1 MRLTYNEIAAHLGLS
16 VLEGDI
22 ALTVAV
28 TDSREAAPGA
38 LFVCIPGSRVDGHE
52 FVSAAVGLGASAVLA
67 SKPLP
72 HAGVPV
78 LLVEDT
84 VKALGKIAAL
94 WRDKTRAKV
103 VGVTGTA
110 GKTTLKEVLAQV
122 LAVRGKTAK
131 NALNNN
137 NQIGM
142 PRAMLATDGDEDFWV
157 MEAGISH
164 EGDMEELSSV
174 LRPNLG
180 VILNVGAGHTEGLGK
195 KGVAWH
201 KSRLLTNL
209 APGGIGLVC
218 ADYPDLVRD
227 ARATGAELHFF
238 SATGRAVEY
247 RASYAGPA
255 PATPTAESSAL
266 AATTPTA
273 TDAPDDRRGL
283 YHLWLDGARCVV
295 TAPFRGEYGAENV
308 VAVAAVAH
316 QLGLSNAE
324 IAQGLAQSSLPV
336 QRFNQT
342 RLGQWLLIDDTYN
355 ANPLSMRR
363 MLDAAAER
371 AAGRLFVPVLGEML
385 ELGSQAAEEHEA
397 LGRHLADLK
406 PAAIFWKGG
415 HGEDI
420 RAGLTRGGYTGPWF
434 EVYDAAAFASEWA
447 QLAQGAFAGNKTGG
461 VMLFKGSRGNRL
473 ECLLQTLTE
482 PEAVRG

>member
-1 MRLTYNEIAAHLGLS
+1 MRLTYNEIAAHLGLRA
-16 VLEGDI
+16 LESDL

-38 LFVCIPGSRVDGHE
+38 LFVCIPGSRVDGHD
-52 FVSAAVGLGASAVLA
+52 FVPAAVALGASAVLA
-67 SKPLP
+67 SRPLP
-72 HAGVPV
+72 GTGVPV

-84 VKALGKIAAL
+84 VKALGRIAAL
-94 WRDKTRAKV
+94 WRDKTSAKV

-122 LAVRGKTAK
+122 LSVRGKTAK

-142 PRAMLATDGDEDFWV
+142 PRAMLATDGDENFWV

-174 LRPNLG
+174 LRPDIG

-218 ADYPDLVRD
+218 ADYPELVRD

-255 PATPTAESSAL
+255 PA
-266 AATTPTA
+266 AADAAPA
-273 TDAPDDRRGL
+273 AADAPDAPDDRRGL
-283 YHLWLDGARCVV
+283 YHLWLDGTRCVV

-316 QLGLSNAE
+316 HLGLSNAE
-324 IAQGLAQSSLPV
+324 IAQGLTQSSLPV

-342 RLGQWLLIDDTYN
+342 RVGQWLLIDDTYN

-406 PAAIFWKGG
+406 PSAIFWKGG

-434 EVYDAAAFASEWA
+434 EVYDAAAFASEWG
-447 QLAQGAFAGNKTGG
+447 QLAQGAFAAHKTGG
-461 VMLFKGSRGNRL
+461 VALFKGSRGNRL
-473 ECLLQTLTE
+473 ECLLQTLTG

>member
-1 MRLTYNEIAAHLGLS
+1 MRLTYNDIAAHLGLS
-16 VLEGDI
+16 ALESDL

-38 LFVCIPGSRVDGHE
+38 LFVCIPGSRVDGHD
-52 FVSAAVGLGASAVLA
+52 FVPAAVALGASAVLA

-72 HAGVPV
+72 DAGVPV

-84 VKALGKIAAL
+84 VRALGSIAAL

-164 EGDMEELSSV
+164 EGDMEELSAV
-174 LRPNLG
+174 LRPDIG

-227 ARATGAELHFF
+227 ARATGAQLHFF

-255 PATPTAESSAL
+255 PAAADSAAPV
-266 AATTPTA
+266 AA
-273 TDAPDDRRGL
+273 DAPDDRRGL
-283 YHLWLDGARCVV
+283 YHLWLDGTRCVV

-308 VAVAAVAH
+308 IAVAAVAH

-324 IAQGLAQSSLPV
+324 IAKGLTQSSLPV

-342 RLGQWLLIDDTYN
+342 RVGQWLLIDDTYN

-397 LGRHLADLK
+397 LGRHLAGLK
-406 PAAIFWKGG
+406 PSAIFWKGG

-447 QLAQGAFAGNKTGG
+447 QLATGAFAAHKTGG
-461 VMLFKGSRGNRL
+461 VALFKGSRGNRL
-473 ECLLQTLTE
+473 ECLLQTLTG

>member
-16 VLEGDI
+16 ALEGDI
-22 ALTVAV
+22 VLTVAV

-52 FVSAAVGLGASAVLA
+52 FVSAAVALGASAVLA

-72 HAGVPV
+72 LAGVPV

-174 LRPNLG
+174 LRPDLG

-255 PATPTAESSAL
+255 PATPSAGSAAP

-273 TDAPDDRRGL
+273 ADAPDDRRGL

-324 IAQGLAQSSLPV
+324 IAQGLAQSNLPV

-447 QLAQGAFAGNKTGG
+447 QLAQGAFAGNKAGG

>member
-16 VLEGDI
+16 ALEGDI
-22 ALTVAV
+22 VLTVAV

-52 FVSAAVGLGASAVLA
+52 FVSAAVALGASAVLA

-72 HAGVPV
+72 LAGVPV

-84 VKALGKIAAL
+84 VKALGKVAAL

-174 LRPNLG
+174 LRPDLG

-255 PATPTAESSAL
+255 PATPAAESAAP

-273 TDAPDDRRGL
+273 ADAPDDRRGL

-295 TAPFRGEYGAENV
+295 TAPFTGEYGAENV

-316 QLGLSNAE
+316 QLGLSKAE
-324 IAQGLAQSSLPV
+324 IAQGLAQSNLPV

>member
-1 MRLTYNEIAAHLGLS
+1 LRLSYNAVAARLGLAP
-16 VLEGDI
+16 LESDL

-38 LFVCIPGSRVDGHE
+38 LFVCIPGSRVDGHD
-52 FVSAAVGLGASAVLA
+52 FAQTAVAQGASAVLA
-67 SKPLP
+67 SRPLP
-72 HAGVPV
+72 SLAAPV

-84 VKALGKIAAL
+84 VKALGAIAAL
-94 WRDKTRAKV
+94 WRDNTRAKV

-110 GKTTLKEVLAQV
+110 GKTTIKEVLAQV

-137 NQIGM
+137 NQVGM

-174 LRPNLG
+174 LRPDLG
-180 VILNVGAGHTEGLGK
+180 LILNVGAGHTEGLGK
-195 KGVAWH
+195 MGVAWH
-201 KSRLLTNL
+201 KTRMMTNL
-209 APGGIGLVC
+209 APGGTGLVC
-218 ADYPDLVRD
+218 ADYPDLVRE
-227 ARATGAELHFF
+227 ARATGADLHFF
-238 SATGRAVEY
+238 SATGKTVEF

-255 PATPTAESSAL
+255 PAGEGD
-266 AATTPTA
+266 AAG
-273 TDAPDDRRGL
+273 DDRRGL
-283 YHLWLDGARCVV
+283 YHLWLGGARCDV

-308 VAVAAVAH
+308 IAVAAAASL
-316 QLGLSNAE
+316 LGLSKEE
-324 IAQGLAQSSLPV
+324 IARGLAQSSLPV

-342 RLGQWLLIDDTYN
+342 RVGSWLLIDDTYN

-385 ELGSQAAEEHEA
+385 ELGDHAATEHEA

-406 PAAIFWKGG
+406 PWAIFWKGG
-415 HGEDI
+415 HAADV
-420 RAGLTRGGYTGPWF
+420 RAGLACGGYTGPCF
-434 EVYDAAAFASEWA
+434 EVYDAAAFAEEWA
-447 QLAQGAFAGNKTGG
+447 RFTQDAHAEQAEG
-461 VMLFKGSRGNRL
+461 VALFKGSRGNRL
-473 ECLLQTLTE
+473 ECLLQALTR
-482 PEAVRG
+482 PEAARG

>member
-1 MRLTYNEIAAHLGLS
+1 MRLTYNEIAARLGLS
-16 VLEGDI
+16 ALESDI
-22 ALTVAV
+22 ALTATV

-38 LFVCIPGSRVDGHE
+38 LFVCIPGSRVDGHD
-52 FVSAAVGLGASAVLA
+52 FVPAAVELGASAVLA
-67 SKPLP
+67 SRALP
-72 HAGVPV
+72 GAGVPV
-78 LLVEDT
+78 LVVEDT
-84 VKALGKIAAL
+84 IKALGSIAAM
-94 WRDKTRAKV
+94 WRDKTTARV

-122 LAVRGKTAK
+122 LSVRGKTAK

-174 LRPNLG
+174 MRPDIGL
-180 VILNVGAGHTEGLGK
+180 ILNVGAGHTEGLGS

-209 APGGIGLVC
+209 APKGIGLVC
-218 ADYPDLVRD
+218 ADYPELVRE

-238 SATGRAVEY
+238 SATGRAVDY

-255 PATPTAESSAL
+255 PAQVDGRDDAVTGI
-266 AATTPTA
+266 
-273 TDAPDDRRGL
+273 DAPDDRRGL
-283 YHLWLDGARCVV
+283 YHLWLDGSRCDV

-308 VAVAAVAH
+308 IAVAAAAH
-316 QLGLSNAE
+316 LLGLSNAE
-324 IAQGLAQSSLPV
+324 IAQGLAQSELPV

-342 RLGQWLLIDDTYN
+342 RVGKWLLIDDTYN

-385 ELGSQAAEEHEA
+385 ELGPQAAAEHEA
-397 LGRHLADLK
+397 LGKHLAELK
-406 PAAIFWKGG
+406 PSAVFWKGG
-415 HGEDI
+415 HGENI
-420 RAGLTRGGYTGPWF
+420 RAGLTCGGYTGPWF
-434 EVYDAAAFASEWA
+434 EVYDAAAFAAAWA
-447 QLAQGAFAGNKTGG
+447 ELTHTAFAENKTGG
-461 VMLFKGSRGNRL
+461 VALFKGSRGNRL

>member
-1 MRLTYNEIAAHLGLS
+1 MRLTYNDIAAHLGLS
-16 VLEGDI
+16 ALESDL

-38 LFVCIPGSRVDGHE
+38 LFVCIPGSRVDGHD
-52 FVSAAVGLGASAVLA
+52 FVPAAVALGASAVLA

-72 HAGVPV
+72 DAGVPV

-84 VKALGKIAAL
+84 VGALGSIAAL

-164 EGDMEELSSV
+164 EGDMEELSAV
-174 LRPNLG
+174 LRPDIG

-227 ARATGAELHFF
+227 ARATGAQLHFF

-255 PATPTAESSAL
+255 PAAADSAAPV
-266 AATTPTA
+266 AA
-273 TDAPDDRRGL
+273 DAPDDRRGL
-283 YHLWLDGARCVV
+283 YHLWLDGTRCVV

-308 VAVAAVAH
+308 IAVAAVAH

-324 IAQGLAQSSLPV
+324 IAQGLTQSSLPV

-342 RLGQWLLIDDTYN
+342 RVGQWLLIDDTYN

-406 PAAIFWKGG
+406 PSAIFWKGG

-447 QLAQGAFAGNKTGG
+447 QLATGAFAAHKTGG
-461 VMLFKGSRGNRL
+461 VALFKGSRGNRL
-473 ECLLQTLTE
+473 ECLLQTLTG

>member
-16 VLEGDI
+16 VLESDL

-38 LFVCIPGSRVDGHE
+38 LFVCIPGSRVDGHD
-52 FVSAAVGLGASAVLA
+52 FVPAAVALGASAVLA
-67 SKPLP
+67 CKPLP
-72 HAGVPV
+72 DAGVPV
-78 LLVEDT
+78 LLVEDS
-84 VKALGKIAAL
+84 VKALGSIAAL

-122 LAVRGKTAK
+122 LGVRGKTAK

-142 PRAMLATDGDEDFWV
+142 PRAMLATDGDENFWV
-157 MEAGISH
+157 MEAGISR

-174 LRPNLG
+174 LRPDIGL
-180 VILNVGAGHTEGLGK
+180 ILNVGAGHTEGLGK

-227 ARATGAELHFF
+227 ARATGADLHFF

-255 PATPTAESSAL
+255 PVAAVAES
-266 AATTPTA
+266 AAPAA
-273 TDAPDDRRGL
+273 TDAPAAEGPDGRRGL
-283 YHLWLDGARCVV
+283 YHLWLDGTRCVV

-316 QLGLSNAE
+316 QLGLSTAE
-324 IAQGLAQSSLPV
+324 IAQGLAQSTLPE

-342 RLGQWLLIDDTYN
+342 RVGQWLLIDDTYN

-415 HGEDI
+415 HGEDV

-447 QLAQGAFAGNKTGG
+447 RLAQGAFAGHKAGG

-473 ECLLQTLTE
+473 ECLLQTLTG